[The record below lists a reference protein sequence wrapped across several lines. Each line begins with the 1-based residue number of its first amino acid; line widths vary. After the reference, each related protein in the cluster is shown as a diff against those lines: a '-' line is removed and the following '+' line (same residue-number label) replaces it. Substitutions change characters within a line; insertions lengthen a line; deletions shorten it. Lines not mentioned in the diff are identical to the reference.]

1 MRASHSAMDA
11 PGNAD
16 ADASRRGEQIVNEG
30 GQIGGVGR
38 LRAFVNVVS
47 NWGAFGLSAIVNFLL
62 SPFVVHS
69 LGNDAYGVW
78 ILLSSLVGYLG
89 LLDLGV
95 RGAVTKF
102 VATHHAAGNHARASR
117 IASAAFAIFGF
128 AGALAILVSFLV
140 GRFGLEYFEVSP
152 EFMDVAPTIILIG
165 GVTIAIS
172 IVSGVY
178 GGIIVA
184 RQRFD
189 LLNVMTVV
197 VTLLRAASVVWALR
211 NGGGLLE
218 LAWIQ
223 LGASAIQGV
232 VSVGIARNVYPD
244 LSIRPTGFGRDDA
257 KMIFSFGLYASL
269 LHIASSLVY
278 YTDSVVIGAYLPVS
292 LITFFAIAANLVDQ
306 ARALVSGIAG
316 TITPMAGAL
325 EGQDEM
331 ERVSGVLVTG
341 GRFATLVALP
351 VALTF
356 ILRGHTFIGLWMGPE
371 YAEPAGDVLVLLAI
385 GFAAGC
391 GFHIAT
397 ATLIGINK
405 HPGLVPVFVL
415 EAIANI
421 GLSIA
426 LIDAY
431 GIYGVAIGTFV
442 PRLFVTVVLGPWYVR
457 RAVGTPMLAF
467 WGHTLVRPGLAMMP
481 FALGSFWVERTFA
494 APNLVVYFAQVG
506 VTCVLA
512 AVGAWFVGL
521 TPEERQDYGAAILA
535 RIPARSARA

>member
-1 MRASHSAMDA
+1 MS
-11 PGNAD
+11 
-16 ADASRRGEQIVNEG
+16 QG

-38 LRAFVNVVS
+38 LRALVNVVS

-102 VATHHAAGNHARASR
+102 VATHHAAGEHDRASR
-117 IASAAFAIFGF
+117 IASAAFAIFGI
-128 AGALAILVSFLV
+128 AGALAILASFLG
-140 GRFGLEYFEVSP
+140 GRYGLGYFEVSP
-152 EFMDVAPTIILIG
+152 EFVDVAPTVILIG

-178 GGIIVA
+178 GGVIVA

-197 VTLLRAASVVWALR
+197 VTLLRAGAVVWALR
-211 NGGGLLE
+211 SGGGLME

-232 VSVGIARNVYPD
+232 ASVGIARSVYPD
-244 LSIRPTGFGRDDA
+244 LSIRPTGFDRDDA

-269 LHIASSLVY
+269 LHIAGSLVH

-292 LITFFAIAANLVDQ
+292 LITFFAIASNLVDQ

-371 YAEPAGDVLVLLAI
+371 YAQPAGDVLVLLAI

-391 GFHIAT
+391 GFHIST

-405 HPGLVPVFVL
+405 HPGLVPVFVV
-415 EAIANI
+415 EAVANI

-426 LIDAY
+426 LIDEY
-431 GIYGVAIGTFV
+431 GIWGVAVGTLV
-442 PRLFVTVVLGPWYVR
+442 PRLVVTLVLGPWYVR
-457 RAVGTPMLAF
+457 RAVGTPLLEF
-467 WGHTLVRPGLAMMP
+467 WGSTLVRPSLAMIP
-481 FALGSFWVERTFA
+481 FALGSVWVERSFV
-494 APNLVVYFAQVG
+494 APNLIVYFAQVG
-506 VTCVLA
+506 ATCALA
-512 AVGAWFVGL
+512 ALGAWFVGL
-521 TPEERQDYGAAILA
+521 TAAERAEYGGAILA
-535 RIPARSARA
+535 RLPARSASA